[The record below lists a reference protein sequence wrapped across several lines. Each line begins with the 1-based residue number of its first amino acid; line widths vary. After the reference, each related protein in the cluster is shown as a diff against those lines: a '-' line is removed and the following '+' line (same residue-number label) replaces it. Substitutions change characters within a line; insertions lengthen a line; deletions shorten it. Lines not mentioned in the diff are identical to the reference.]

1 MAAQKNYKI
10 NIDPRILEL
19 LGPSLYTNI
28 YYILAEL
35 IANAYDANASNVYI
49 IQDKASI
56 IVEDDGS
63 GMSYSDGD
71 IKNYLN
77 VACETR
83 VCGKDAYVSGS
94 ERKRKKM
101 GRKGVGKLAALS
113 VSEDVEIHTIKN
125 DDKSGFILSRHVDN
139 DHKLIPISEEHIK
152 FQVITGDG
160 TSIVMKN
167 PQHLL
172 HKTVSAVRNNL
183 LKIFPLVDS
192 DFRIHLSIFGK
203 KLVIDSFE
211 VEVIKDLG
219 GLIILGDKF
228 DRLKENFNS
237 GIKFIDQVNDKL
249 LLCSNDHT
257 KKLSLKNKDGITT
270 DYEISISGW
279 AGVYRS
285 TRNKKT
291 DPSDFPD
298 NFISLLSN
306 RKLGEYN
313 ILPIVGKNSL
323 YEVYIVGQ
331 LHVDMLEETTLPD
344 IALSNRQGYKYDDP
358 RYQEVIRY
366 VRGELL
372 PRLIALRANYAT
384 YSKMERD
391 ANRHE
396 KDRSREALLKEQ
408 ISKFKINASNS
419 AAKKIKISID
429 QGENSQD
436 FIENAVKNA
445 INTNFP
451 DMGIKKSVDN
461 SKKKLLIS
469 HSSEDKKVSDF
480 VYDLLV
486 FNGVLSSSII
496 YTSTENSD
504 SRIPQKTDIFDYL
517 REFFVESYS
526 TEKIYV
532 L

>member
-1 MAAQKNYKI
+1 MFDTDTVHKQKLKKGVGIGCAKNYKI

-101 GRKGVGKLAALS
+101 GRKGVGKLADLS
-113 VSEDVEIHTIKN
+113 VLEDVEIHTIK
-125 DDKSGFILSRHVDN
+125 N

-160 TSIVMKN
+160 TSIAIKN

-192 DFRIHLSIFGK
+192 DFRINLSIFGK

-228 DRLKENFNS
+228 YRLKENFNS

-249 LLCSNDHT
+249 LLCSNEHT
-257 KKLSLKNKDGITT
+257 KKLILKNKDGITT

-396 KDRSREALLKEQ
+396 KDGSREALLKEQ

-419 AAKKIKISID
+419 AAKKIKSSID

-451 DMGIKKSVDN
+451 DMGIKKV
-461 SKKKLLIS
+461 
-469 HSSEDKKVSDF
+469 
-480 VYDLLV
+480 
-486 FNGVLSSSII
+486 
-496 YTSTENSD
+496 
-504 SRIPQKTDIFDYL
+504 
-517 REFFVESYS
+517 
-526 TEKIYV
+526 
-532 L
+532 